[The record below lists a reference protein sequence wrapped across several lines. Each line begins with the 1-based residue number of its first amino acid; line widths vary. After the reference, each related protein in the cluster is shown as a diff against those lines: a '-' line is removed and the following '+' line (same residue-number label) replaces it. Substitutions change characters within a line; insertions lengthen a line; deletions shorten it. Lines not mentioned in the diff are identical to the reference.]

1 MKKKIVLTLGLEPA
15 KDDIRVSDSP
25 YCARLLVTIVVLKYV
40 YYIQLT
46 DYVPYRNIM
55 PWIVWFRF

>member
-55 PWIVWFRF
+55 P